1 VPFGGTQHGGRKFSG
16 RGGACPQTPL
26 AACAFGSRNLPRLV
40 LKSGYDPVSV
50 VTKSVVNDYF
60 SLLWGINSATSI
72 QKIVT
77 WMSNGTSED

>member
-26 AACAFGSRNLPRLV
+26 AAFGSRNLPRLV

-50 VTKSVVNDYF
+50 VIKSVVNDYF
-60 SLLWGINSATSI
+60 SLLRGIN
-72 QKIVT
+72 
-77 WMSNGTSED
+77 